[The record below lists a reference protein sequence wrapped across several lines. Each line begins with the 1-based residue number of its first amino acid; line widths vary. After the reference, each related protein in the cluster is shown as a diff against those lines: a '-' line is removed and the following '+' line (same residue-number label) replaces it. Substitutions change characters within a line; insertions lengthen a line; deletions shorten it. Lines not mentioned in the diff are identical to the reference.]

1 MRKWGVLLWV
11 LALAVTAWPSA
22 AQDDEPPSVWQPTPG
37 TSWQIQLSHN
47 ERIDTSFDVAMYD
60 IDLFDAPQE
69 VIDALHADG
78 RVVIC
83 YFSAGSFEDWRP
95 DVDAF
100 PAEVIGAEYE
110 GWEGEWWLDIRRL
123 DLLGP
128 IMEARLDLAV
138 EKGCDGVD
146 PDNVE
151 GYENESGFPLTYE
164 DQLAF
169 NLWLAEQAHARGLSV
184 ALKNDLGQIEDL
196 VDVFDFQVNEECFQ
210 YRDCDTL
217 TPFIEAD
224 KAVFNIEYRGMARR
238 ICPQAN
244 ARGFSTLFKTLDL
257 DAEVIAACWDWGV
270 DARRPE

>member
-1 MRKWGVLLWV
+1 MRKWGVWLIVLL
-11 LALAVTAWPSA
+11 LAAGAWPTW
-22 AQDDEPPSVWQPTPG
+22 AQDDAPPEVWQAAPG
-37 TSWQIQLSHN
+37 TTWQIQLSDNAH
-47 ERIDTSFDVAMYD
+47 IDTSFDVAMYD

-100 PAEVIGAEYE
+100 PPEVIGAAYE
-110 GWEGEWWLDIRRL
+110 GWPGEWWLDIRQL
-123 DLLGP
+123 DALGP

-151 GYENESGFPLTYE
+151 GYENETGFPLTYE

-184 ALKNDLGQIEDL
+184 ALKNDWGQVEDL

-210 YRDCDTL
+210 YRSCDDVM
-217 TPFIEAD
+217 PFIEAG
-224 KAVFNIEYRGMARR
+224 KAVFNIEYRGTARR
-238 ICPQAN
+238 VCPQAN
-244 ARGFSTLFKTLDL
+244 ERGFSTLFKRLDL
-257 DAEVIAACWDWGV
+257 DAEVIAACWDW
-270 DARRPE
+270 